1 MKIVTLGP
9 EGTFS
14 HEMATL
20 IGADEIVLVPTI
32 GKVFAEVVRTGTSG
46 LVPLENSEA
55 GGVTSTL
62 DCLMQFPVTIT
73 LESYLPIHHCLAG
86 TLKQITR
93 IYAHPQSH
101 EQCSKVIEDL
111 NVPVIHTE
119 SNAASAIAQKSDP
132 GSAAIISERL
142 ASRHQIPLIRSNIEN
157 NACNITRF
165 VQIRPGNSSHEL
177 QTAGEKKKDQG
188 FEKCS
193 LIIDPDENRAGL
205 LYDLLTP
212 FKREGVNLTR
222 IESRPS
228 KRSMGTYVF
237 FLDIQCEGNWKTS
250 VAELQQIAP
259 IKHLGCYRRWQK
271 QTENP

>member
-32 GKVFAEVVRTGTSG
+32 GKVFAEVVRTGTTG

-62 DCLMQFPVTIT
+62 DCLMQFSVIIT

-86 TLKQITR
+86 TSGQISR
-93 IYAHPQSH
+93 VYAHPQSH
-101 EQCSKVIEDL
+101 EQCSRVIEEL

-119 SNAASAIAQKSDP
+119 SNAASAIAQKGDP

-142 ASRHQIPLIRSNIEN
+142 ASRHQIPLIRTNIEN

-165 VQIRPGNSSHEL
+165 IQISPGHSS
-177 QTAGEKKKDQG
+177 QDPKIADDRNVDKGA
-188 FEKCS
+188 EKCS

-237 FLDIQCEGNWKTS
+237 FLDIQCEGNWKIS
-250 VAELQQIAP
+250 VSELQQIAP
-259 IKHLGCYRRWQK
+259 IKHLGCYRRWQNK
-271 QTENP
+271 MENS